1 MSNEDIPVLSAASGL
16 PFDGGDC
23 SMKRLRVLMIAPTSF
38 FADYGC
44 HVRIYEE
51 ASILQKMGHEVVI
64 CTYNTGQNVK
74 GLRIERAMGIPWR
87 KRVEVG
93 SSLHKVAFDLF
104 LSAKASLVAL
114 RWKPDI
120 VHGHLHEGALI
131 GFPLSLMRRA
141 PLLFDFQGSLTSEMI
156 DHHFLRPDGL
166 FYRPLRRLEE
176 MINRLPQAIITNSR
190 HARNLLT
197 GEFGCDEKR
206 IHIVPDCVNADFF
219 QPIRDEGERLAL
231 KSRLGIPRE
240 RKVVVYLGL
249 LAGYQGTALLLD
261 AIVHGG
267 ERFADTHFLIM
278 GYPAA
283 SFYQRRAKE
292 MGIGERVTFTGRI
305 PYFEAPRY
313 LALGDVAVAPK
324 LSATEGNGK
333 ILNYMSMALPTVAFD
348 TPVNREYLD
357 RWGVYAEWGNQVA
370 FAEALASLLEDEERV
385 LQLGRRLR
393 ERVIDCYSWE
403 RAGREIVRVYEKYAG
418 S

>member
-1 MSNEDIPVLSAASGL
+1 MLFAAPGL
-16 PFDGGDC
+16 TLDGGNC
-23 SMKRLRVLMIAPTSF
+23 PMKRLRVLMLAPTSF

-74 GLRIERAMGIPWR
+74 GLRIERPMGIPWR

-93 SSLHKVAFDLF
+93 SSVHKVAFDLL
-104 LSAKASLVAL
+104 LSVKASLVAL

-131 GFPLSLMRRA
+131 GFPLNLMRRV

-166 FYRPLRRLEE
+166 FYHPLRRLEE
-176 MINRLPQAIITNSR
+176 MINRLPRAIITNSH
-190 HARNLLT
+190 HARSLLT

-206 IHIVPDCVNADFF
+206 VHIVPDCVNADVFR
-219 QPIRDEGERLAL
+219 PMRDEGARLAL

-240 RKVVVYLGL
+240 RKVLVYLGL
-249 LAGYQGTALLLD
+249 LAGYQGTGFLLD
-261 AIVHGG
+261 AIAHGG
-267 ERFADTHFLIM
+267 ERFANAHFLIM

-292 MGIGERVTFTGRI
+292 MGIGEKVTFTGRI

-313 LALGDVAVAPK
+313 LAVGDVAVAPK

-357 RWGVYAEWGNQVA
+357 KWGIYVEWGNHVA
-370 FAEALASLLEDEERV
+370 FAEALISLLEDEERA
-385 LQLGRRLR
+385 LELGRQLR
-393 ERVIDCYSWE
+393 KRAIECYSWE
-403 RAGREIVRVYEKYAG
+403 GAGEEIVRVYEVCTG

>member
-1 MSNEDIPVLSAASGL
+1 
-16 PFDGGDC
+16 
-23 SMKRLRVLMIAPTSF
+23 MIAPTSF

-64 CTYNTGQNVK
+64 CTYNTGQDVS

-93 SSLHKVAFDLF
+93 SSLHRIAFDLF

-114 RWKPDI
+114 GWKPDI

-131 GFPLSLMRRA
+131 GFPSSLMQRV

-166 FYRPLRRLEE
+166 LYHPMRRLEE
-176 MINRLPQAIITNSR
+176 MINRLPQAIVTNSQ

-219 QPIRDEGERLAL
+219 QPVSNEGERLAL
-231 KSRLGIPRE
+231 KSRLGIPVE

-249 LAGYQGTALLLD
+249 LAEYQGIILLLKGLAQRKDRFLD
-261 AIVHGG
+261 A
-267 ERFADTHFLIM
+267 HFLIM

-283 SFYQRRAKE
+283 SFYRGVADHL
-292 MGIGERVTFTGRI
+292 GVGDRVTFTGRI

-313 LALGDVAVAPK
+313 LALGDVAIAPK

-333 ILNYMSMALPTVAFD
+333 ILNYMAMGLPTVAFD

-357 RWGVYAEWGNQVA
+357 RWGVYVEVGNELA
-370 FAEALASLLEDEERV
+370 FAEAIASLLEDEERARKV
-385 LQLGRRLR
+385 GRHLR
-393 ERVIDCYSWE
+393 ERATESYSWE
-403 RAGREIVRVYEKYAG
+403 RAGRQIVRVYEG
-418 S
+418 M

>member
-1 MSNEDIPVLSAASGL
+1 MLFAAPGL
-16 PFDGGDC
+16 TLDGGNC
-23 SMKRLRVLMIAPTSF
+23 PMKRLRVLMIAPTSF

-64 CTYNTGQNVK
+64 CTYNTGQDVK
-74 GLRIERAMGIPWR
+74 GLRIERAMGIPWH

-104 LSAKASLVAL
+104 LSLKASLVAL

-131 GFPLSLMRRA
+131 GFPLNLMRRV

-156 DHHFLRPDGL
+156 DHHFLRPDGP
-166 FYRPLRRLEE
+166 FYRPMRRLEE
-176 MINRLPQAIITNSR
+176 VINGLPQAIITNSQ
-190 HARNLLT
+190 HARSLLT

-206 IHIVPDCVNADFF
+206 IHIVPDCVNPDIF
-219 QPIRDEGERLAL
+219 QPLPDEGERLAL

-249 LAGYQGTALLLD
+249 LAGYQGTGLLLE
-261 AIVHGG
+261 AIAHGG
-267 ERFADTHFLIM
+267 GRFADTHFLIM

-292 MGIGERVTFTGRI
+292 MGIGEKVTFTGRI

-313 LALGDVAVAPK
+313 LAVGDVAVAPK

-357 RWGVYAEWGNQVA
+357 KWGIYVEWGNHVA
-370 FAEALASLLEDEERV
+370 FAEALISLLEDEERA
-385 LQLGRRLR
+385 LELGRQLR
-393 ERVIDCYSWE
+393 KRAIECYSWE
-403 RAGREIVRVYEKYAG
+403 GAGKEIVRVYEVCTG

>member
-1 MSNEDIPVLSAASGL
+1 
-16 PFDGGDC
+16 
-23 SMKRLRVLMIAPTSF
+23 MIAPTSF

-51 ASILQKMGHEVVI
+51 VSILQKMGHEVLI
-64 CTYNTGQNVK
+64 CTYSTGQNVK

-87 KRVEVG
+87 KRAEVG
-93 SSLHKVAFDLF
+93 SSLHKIAFDLF
-104 LSAKASLVAL
+104 LCAKASLVGL
-114 RWKPDI
+114 RWKPDL

-131 GFPLSLMRRA
+131 GFPLSLMRRV
-141 PLLFDFQGSLTSEMI
+141 PLLLDFQGSLTSEMI
-156 DHHFLRPDGL
+156 DHHFLQPDGL
-166 FYRPLRRLEE
+166 FYSPLRRLEE
-176 MINRLPQAIITNSR
+176 MINRLPRAIITNSQ

-197 GEFGCDEKR
+197 GEFGCDEKQ

-219 QPIRDEGERLAL
+219 HPLRDEDEGEGRAL
-231 KSRLGIPRE
+231 KSRLGIPTE

-249 LAGYQGTALLLD
+249 LAGYQGIDLLLD

-267 ERFADTHFLIM
+267 ERFAGTHFLVM

-333 ILNYMSMALPTVAFD
+333 ILNYMAMALPTVAFD
-348 TPVNREYLD
+348 TPVNREYMN
-357 RWGVYAEWGNQVA
+357 RWGVYVERGNPVA
-370 FAEALASLLEDEERV
+370 LTDGLASLLEDEEQARE
-385 LQLGRRLR
+385 LGRRLR
-393 ERVIDCYSWE
+393 ERAISHYSWE
-403 RAGREIVRVYEKYAG
+403 KAGRDIVRIYEEC

>member
-1 MSNEDIPVLSAASGL
+1 
-16 PFDGGDC
+16 
-23 SMKRLRVLMIAPTSF
+23 MIAPTSF

-64 CTYNTGQNVK
+64 CTYNTGQDVK
-74 GLRIERAMGIPWR
+74 GLQIERAMGIPWR

-93 SSLHKVAFDLF
+93 SSLHKVAFDFL
-104 LSAKASLVAL
+104 LSAKASLVGL

-131 GFPLSLMRRA
+131 GFPLSLMRRV

-166 FYRPLRRLEE
+166 FYRPTRRLEE
-176 MINRLPQAIITNSR
+176 MINRFPRGIITNSQ
-190 HARNLLT
+190 HARDLLT

-206 IHIVPDCVNADFF
+206 IHIVPDCVNADVFR
-219 QPIRDEGERLAL
+219 PVGDEEERLAL

-249 LAGYQGTALLLD
+249 LAGYQGTGLLLD
-261 AIVHGG
+261 AIAHGR
-267 ERFADTHFLIM
+267 EHFADTHFLIM

-283 SFYQRRAKE
+283 SFYQRRAEE

-348 TPVNREYLD
+348 TPVNREYMG
-357 RWGVYAEWGNQVA
+357 RWGVYVERANPLALAAG
-370 FAEALASLLEDEERV
+370 LASLLEDEVWAGE
-385 LQLGRRLR
+385 LGHRLR
-393 ERVIDCYSWE
+393 ERAISRYSWE
-403 RAGREIVRVYEKYAG
+403 KAGRDIVQIYEATLEP
-418 S
+418 SH